1 MNNQIFETIK
11 NQCPQKKIISL
22 CNKLIKKCSFK
33 SGKDAGNLCHLSYWL
48 YLYEKPELAFTCIAL
63 TKPLVFNHDFLVWDY
78 ILCMWGL
85 EARILREQGRTETA
99 QAISEK
105 IIDCYLAPINPND
118 TRETMMKRWQN
129 WIDRHTLSFIDLR
142 DKIDESLQDGD
153 TKQANEIRFI
163 ALITMIGKLESG
175 LFPNLNNNRNEVNV
189 KINEYISAIMK

>member
-1 MNNQIFETIK
+1 
-11 NQCPQKKIISL
+11 
-22 CNKLIKKCSFK
+22 
-33 SGKDAGNLCHLSYWL
+33 
-48 YLYEKPELAFTCIAL
+48 
-63 TKPLVFNHDFLVWDY
+63 
-78 ILCMWGL
+78 MWGL
-85 EARILREQGRTETA
+85 EARMLREQGQRETA

-105 IIDCYLAPINPND
+105 MIDCYLAPKNPND
-118 TRETMMKRWQN
+118 TREAMMKQWQN

-175 LFPNLNNNRNEVNV
+175 LFPNLNNNRDKVNV